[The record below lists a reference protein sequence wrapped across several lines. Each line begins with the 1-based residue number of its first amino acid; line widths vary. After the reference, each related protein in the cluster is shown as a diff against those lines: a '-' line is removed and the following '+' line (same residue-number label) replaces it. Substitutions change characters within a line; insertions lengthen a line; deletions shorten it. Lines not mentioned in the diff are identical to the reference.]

1 MLLPIQV
8 KLARTALGWGVRELA
23 GNAGVAP
30 STIVRFEAGR
40 GGMQAATLDRVERC
54 LRDGGIMFVDPD
66 ATGGPGV
73 RLKE

>member
-23 GNAGVAP
+23 QNAGVAP

-40 GGMQAATLDRVERC
+40 GGMQASTLSRVEQC
-54 LRDGGIMFVDPD
+54 LREGGVIFVDAD
-66 ATGGPGV
+66 ASGGPGV
-73 RLKE
+73 RLKA

>member
-23 GNAGVAP
+23 QNAGVAP

-40 GGMQAATLDRVERC
+40 GGMQATTLARVEQC
-54 LRDGGIMFVDPD
+54 LREGGVIFVDAD
-66 ATGGPGV
+66 AGGGPGV
-73 RLKE
+73 RLKS